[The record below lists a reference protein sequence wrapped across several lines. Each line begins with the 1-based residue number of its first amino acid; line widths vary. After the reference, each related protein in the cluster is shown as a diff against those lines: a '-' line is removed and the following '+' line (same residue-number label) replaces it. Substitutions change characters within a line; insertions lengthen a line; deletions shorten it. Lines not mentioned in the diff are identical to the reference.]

1 MRALILVNALL
12 LISLPSLCLADVLVL
27 RDGTLAEG
35 DVQGLLNGK
44 LKSIPGPDGTPVS
57 LKDAAAT
64 HIGTT
69 EEDVQAYLKKDG
81 DPERLKLSLFRND
94 KVVLHV
100 WKAAVV
106 HESEEQRLIV
116 DLLLGKGPLPARGH
130 LGRPCLE
137 THLH

>member
-1 MRALILVNALL
+1 MRTLVVLGSVLLLVPVPGVADILVLK
-12 LISLPSLCLADVLVL
+12 
-27 RDGTLAEG
+27 DGTYVAG
-35 DVQGLLNGK
+35 DVQGLLDGK
-44 LKSIPGPDGTPVS
+44 IESIPGPDGTPVS